1 MLPLLLQLIK
11 PQKSKSLTKL
21 EMFVETCQKRTAAV
35 SEKFDIKKKEY
46 GKLFLLFFY
55 IQNRSYS

>member
-55 IQNRSYS
+55 I